1 MDKVVRDGL
10 VAVLVSPGYGAGWY
24 SWCRSD
30 GSAEAVLFD
39 PDVVAW
45 VENGKVGPVPDMEAN
60 HGLKYFYDG
69 GASDLIIEWVP
80 LGTKFRIREYDGY
93 ETLVLESDEVWIT
106 A

>member
-1 MDKVVRDGL
+1 MDKVVRDGF
-10 VAVLVSPGYGAGWY
+10 VAVLVSPGHGAGWY
-24 SWCRSD
+24 TWAHRD
-30 GSAEAVLFD
+30 IAEILLFD

-45 VENGKVGPVPDMEAN
+45 VENGKVGPVPDMQAK
-60 HGLKYFYDG
+60 HGLEYFYDG
-69 GASDLIIEWVP
+69 GASALIIEWVP